1 MKLID
6 RLFGRKPTLNGVSIE
21 RAMPSTPVIRY
32 VNLILYQMFQEEKE
46 RRILRQSET
55 LPIIS
60 EFGDDL
66 QPPSLEAVVNR
77 LKVMAGLNPVKY
89 TDPTDGSLQVWIG
102 GHECRVL
109 CRFDDGADSRCEI
122 RMEKMETAQ
131 P

>member
-6 RLFGRKPTLNGVSIE
+6 RLLGRNPTLNGVPIE

-32 VNLILYQMFQEEKE
+32 VNLILYQMFHDGTDRRLLQE
-46 RRILRQSET
+46 SEA

-60 EFGDDL
+60 EFGGDI
-66 QPPSLEAVVNR
+66 QPPSFEAVVNR
-77 LKVMAGLNPVKY
+77 LKVMARLNPVKY
-89 TDPTDGSLQVWIG
+89 PKPTDGSLQIWIG